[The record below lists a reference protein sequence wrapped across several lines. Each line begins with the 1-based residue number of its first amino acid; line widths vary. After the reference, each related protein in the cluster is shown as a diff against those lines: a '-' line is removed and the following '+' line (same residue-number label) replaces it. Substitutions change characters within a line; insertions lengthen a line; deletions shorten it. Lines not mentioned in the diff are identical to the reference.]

1 MPHTRKQKYYILA
14 IICLATFQTPF
25 LGSALNLALPQIA
38 KAFSLNAVMLSWT
51 VSIYLLASAVFAV
64 PFAKLGDIWGRK
76 KVFLLGTTGLMI
88 SSLLCTFST
97 SEALFLTFRFLQGV
111 SSAMIFG
118 TSMAIL
124 ISVFSPKERGKIL
137 GINTSVVYFSAAS
150 GPFLGGILTNY
161 FGWRSIFYVNAGVG
175 VLILIGLFVLMRKEE
190 WVESNAGKFDGIG
203 ALIYGV
209 GLSALIY
216 GFSELQYSWG
226 ILLVISGLILLML
239 FAYYE
244 SRCKFPVFDVKMFLR
259 NSVFRFSSFAALI
272 NYAATFGISFM
283 LSLYLQYI
291 KGFDAKT
298 AGAVLIIQPVTQ
310 GFLSVLTGRLSDKI
324 NAGKLATGGMLV
336 IVVAL
341 LLMLLL
347 NEDTPLIFLV
357 SALIILGAGFALFSS
372 PNMNVIM
379 SSVEKQHLGLAS
391 ATTSTMRLMGQSFSM
406 GIVMMIIS
414 IVVGKIQ
421 LSAEVHTQLMNS
433 IHITF
438 IVFAIL
444 CAVGVYFS
452 MIRNKRTRLD

>member
-1 MPHTRKQKYYILA
+1 MSHTRKQKYYILT

-38 KAFSLNAVMLSWT
+38 RDFSLNAVMLSWT
-51 VSIYLLASAVFAV
+51 VSIYLLASAVFAI

-76 KVFLLGTTGLMI
+76 KVFLLGTTGLVI
-88 SSLLCTFST
+88 SSLLCTIST
-97 SEALFLTFRFLQGV
+97 SDILFLTFRFLQGI

-124 ISVFSPKERGKIL
+124 ISVFSPKERGKVL

-161 FGWRSIFYVNAGVG
+161 FGWQSIFYINAGVG
-175 VLILIGLFVLMRKEE
+175 ILILIGLFVLMRKEE
-190 WVESNAGKFDGIG
+190 WIESNAGKFDGIG

-244 SRCKFPVFDVKMFLR
+244 SRCKFPVFDVKMFLH

-310 GFLSVLTGRLSDKI
+310 GILSVLAGRLSDKI
-324 NAGKLATGGMLV
+324 NAGKLATSGMLV

-347 NEDTPLIFLV
+347 NENTPLIFLV
-357 SALIILGAGFALFSS
+357 SALVVLGAGFALFSS

-379 SSVEKQHLGLAS
+379 SSVEKQHLGFAS

-421 LSAEVHTQLMNS
+421 LSADVHKQLMDS

-438 IVFAIL
+438 IVFAVL
-444 CAVGVYFS
+444 CTIGIYFS
-452 MIRNKRTRLD
+452 MIRNKSTRLN